1 MIPLEICIDAN
12 DLLNTERDV
21 AVAYEGGATTIELCT
36 QLHVQGLTPSAQTIA
51 IARKAFGERRGLMVM
66 IRPRDG
72 LFVYT
77 PCEVKLMRDQ
87 IIMAANAGADGVV
100 LGLLNPQ
107 NELDA
112 QPTAELV
119 NLAKGLKLTTTFH
132 RAFDDI
138 LHDKQ
143 DDALDAL
150 LKMRLN
156 RLLTCGAPLKFNLTA
171 LQGLQQI
178 QHILKRVSD
187 RMTVVL
193 AGGINITNISALL
206 HVIKNNLPPMSLVV
220 HMHSGV
226 IDSITGRISLQKI
239 RTIKSYLDDVE

>member
-1 MIPLEICIDAN
+1 
-12 DLLNTERDV
+12 
-21 AVAYEGGATTIELCT
+21 
-36 QLHVQGLTPSAQTIA
+36 
-51 IARKAFGERRGLMVM
+51 
-66 IRPRDG
+66 
-72 LFVYT
+72 
-77 PCEVKLMRDQ
+77 
-87 IIMAANAGADGVV
+87 
-100 LGLLNPQ
+100 
-107 NELDA
+107 
-112 QPTAELV
+112 
-119 NLAKGLKLTTTFH
+119 
-132 RAFDDI
+132 
-138 LHDKQ
+138 
-143 DDALDAL
+143 
-150 LKMRLN
+150 MRLN